1 MKRIFHLFIFL
12 FFPFVV
18 FGQSEF
24 SARLSIS
31 GAVSQLG
38 ISPNEEVWV
47 ATQAGNIYYTKQV
60 GDLWHLGPFGSID
73 PYNSSIGNTFE
84 RINFFSKDTAMIS
97 GFIQDDGK
105 ENFVYWS
112 GDHCKTW
119 QKIIF
124 GKSSWLDAAYI
135 NNNGKAWMS
144 GSSQLIYYTA
154 DKGKTWKTFDKIEAT
169 GNLRFTTVFF
179 SKNETTGLF
188 GSTWNVIYKT
198 DDNCKSWKKIP
209 TPLSQKK
216 YLSISKAD
224 RPEIE
229 KIRIFGNHY
238 IVNQQGKAFITKSD
252 SVNWTYL
259 PDVIDFEVTENDE
272 LYTINN
278 DLSISHY
285 NSDFIK
291 TWQSEKK
298 LETAPMAIGVRN
310 NKLFA
315 LTSEYI
321 YKVNIKEFS
330 SSPLLTNDFE
340 LAAPETRLIFGNREF
355 GFNNRDVVCF
365 DKNKNKWFR
374 FMTLDFP
381 IASATIFQNK
391 LLVLNASTNKFFSI
405 NYFSKSVDSFALP
418 ANFISDKTVT
428 DIMIENG
435 SKGCFSASDSR
446 RIYYKN
452 GNKFVLNTQSS
463 SPGFLSGAMQ
473 EINGDII
480 QKVVDI
486 IEYSTSSKISVA
498 DLNIS
503 SQDIK
508 DFKTFIDKQEQKIK
522 KSGID
527 RFDFQNLYAFPG
539 ENTDFNFYWSMA
551 DSLPNI
557 SQDNINNA
565 FWQSYGNWSTTTNW
579 RQVIFTFSDGK
590 KLVVQN
596 ADDKPNY
603 LYTPWH
609 VNYDGLEFITNSIQ
623 IGQFIDTITNK
634 QFFEKGTNDKNYAI
648 FKITDYLYRKKLK
661 ENHVVN

>member
-1 MKRIFHLFIFL
+1 
-12 FFPFVV
+12 
-18 FGQSEF
+18 
-24 SARLSIS
+24 
-31 GAVSQLG
+31 
-38 ISPNEEVWV
+38 
-47 ATQAGNIYYTKQV
+47 
-60 GDLWHLGPFGSID
+60 
-73 PYNSSIGNTFE
+73 
-84 RINFFSKDTAMIS
+84 MIS

-144 GSSQLIYYTA
+144 GSSQLIYYTT
-154 DKGKTWKTFDKIEAT
+154 DKGKTWTTFGKVEAM

-198 DDNCKSWKKIP
+198 DDNCKSWKKIS

-224 RPEIE
+224 RLEIE

-238 IVNQQGKAFITKSD
+238 IVNQQGRVFITKSD

-259 PDVIDFEVTENDE
+259 PGVINFEVTENDE

-298 LETAPMAIGVRN
+298 LETAPMAISVRN

-330 SSPLLTNDFE
+330 SSPLLTNDIE
-340 LAAPETRLIFGNREF
+340 LAAPETRLILDNREF
-355 GFNNRDVVCF
+355 GFNKRDILCF
-365 DKNKNKWFR
+365 DKTKNKWFR

-381 IASATIFQNK
+381 IANATIFQNK
-391 LLVLNASTNKFFSI
+391 LLILDASANKFFSVNYDSRSI
-405 NYFSKSVDSFALP
+405 NEFILST
-418 ANFISDKTVT
+418 NFIADKAVT
-428 DIMIENG
+428 DIMFENG
-435 SKGCFSASDSR
+435 SRGCFNASDSR
-446 RIYYKN
+446 RLYFKN
-452 GNKFVLNTQSS
+452 GNKFVLNTQLS
-463 SPGFLSGAMQ
+463 SPGYLSGAMQ
-473 EINGDII
+473 EINEDVI
-480 QKVVDI
+480 QKMVDA
-486 IEYSTSSKISVA
+486 IENSRSLKISLS

-503 SQDIK
+503 AQDIK
-508 DFKTFIDKQEQKIK
+508 DFKTFIENQEQKIK

-527 RFDFQNLYAFPG
+527 HFDFENLYTFPG
-539 ENTDFNFYWSMA
+539 ENTDFNFYRSAA
-551 DSLPNI
+551 DSLSYV

-579 RQVIFTFSDGK
+579 RQLIITFSDGK

-609 VNYDGLEFITNSIQ
+609 INYDGLEFSTNSIQ
-623 IGQFIDTITNK
+623 IGQNIDKMTNA
-634 QFFEKGTNDKNYAI
+634 QFFEKDTRDKNYAI
-648 FKITDYLYRKKLK
+648 FKITDYLYRKKLQ
-661 ENHVVN
+661 EIHIIN